1 MISLGAGDRP
11 LVWLHGEVTTPPF
24 SRSARIEIGS
34 LLRRLQGG
42 EVLSLPNSR
51 PMPVIGPRC
60 HELRI
65 VDQGQPWR
73 ILYRTDPD
81 AILVLDVF
89 RKGSRKT
96 PKRVIDRAR
105 RRLRAYDELSG
116 DRDG

>member
-11 LVWLHGEVTTPPF
+11 LVWLHGEVKTPPF
-24 SRSARIEIGS
+24 SRSARVEIGS

-42 EVLSLPNSR
+42 EALSLPYSR

-65 VDQGQPWR
+65 VDKDRPWR
-73 ILYRTDPD
+73 ILYPTDPD

-89 RKGSRKT
+89 RKRSRKT

-105 RRLRAYDELSG
+105 RRLRAYDELTG
-116 DRDG
+116 GRDG